1 MMNAACPPATNRRVL
16 QRERRRRKFV
26 AAAERLFLR
35 CGYAGTSVNE
45 VVRLAGGSLA
55 TLYDEFG
62 TKEKLFEAVIAE
74 RVSRAF
80 DATGETTAEGR
91 LEERLRQL
99 AARIHN
105 RMLTTQS
112 LALYRLA
119 VAEGPRFAGLREA
132 VLVAGMEAFL
142 ARLAQYF
149 MMLSRD
155 GELRIDDGAL
165 AARRFL
171 ALVQGQHQFA
181 AACGDVRR
189 FDAATRA
196 THVEDAVAA
205 FLAIYPARRG
215 RGGAAATPAP
225 RPRRL
230 NRPKA

>member
-1 MMNAACPPATNRRVL
+1 MMNAACPPAPNRRAQ
-16 QRERRRRKFV
+16 QRKKRRQKFV

-62 TKEKLFEAVIAE
+62 TKEKLFEAVISE

-80 DATGETTAEGR
+80 GAPGATSEAGC

-99 AARIHN
+99 ATRIHD

-142 ARLAQYF
+142 ARLAEYF
-149 MMLSRD
+149 TTLARG
-155 GELRIDDGAL
+155 GELLIEDGAL

-181 AACGDVRR
+181 AACGDLRR

-196 THVEDAVAA
+196 AHVEDAVTA
-205 FLAIYPARRG
+205 FLAIYLARRG
-215 RGGAAATPAP
+215 TTPAAALP
-225 RPRRL
+225 RSNKL

>member
-1 MMNAACPPATNRRVL
+1 MMSAACPPAPNRRAQ
-16 QRERRRRKFV
+16 QRETRRRKFV

-62 TKEKLFEAVIAE
+62 TKEKLFEAVISE

-80 DATGETTAEGR
+80 GAPGETSESGSI
-91 LEERLRQL
+91 EERLRQL
-99 AARIHN
+99 AARIHD

-132 VLVAGMEAFL
+132 VLTAGMEAFL
-142 ARLAQYF
+142 ARLALYF
-149 MMLSRD
+149 SKLSQG
-155 GELRIDDGAL
+155 GELHIKDGAL

-181 AACGDVRR
+181 AACGGVRSL
-189 FDAATRA
+189 DAATRA
-196 THVEDAVAA
+196 AHVEDAVAA
-205 FLAIYPARRG
+205 FLAIYSAARAAPA
-215 RGGAAATPAP
+215 ALAP
-225 RPRRL
+225 RSRRL